1 MSFISNASGIT
12 LGEGTFNNVHG
23 NLVNI
28 FPGRRRRREHGDS
41 PDFSE
46 LGIGE
51 PTRKRRR
58 KTEMDEP
65 NIIRERHL
73 DLTLEIGSGPGY
85 LLHAGEVK
93 GRAVIVKVFNAG
105 PSAREHLEATV
116 SHSRG
121 LLHPNV
127 LRIRGRSSPTSSYN
141 FIAYEHAFWQ
151 AAEGP
156 LAAALKDD
164 LERSIV
170 LGFKL
175 VAGLSSGINY
185 LDAQDLTTIR
195 SRAVLQNYNVFLD
208 INDRFLF
215 SIDFP
220 LSNTDTSQ
228 PEDDTGD
235 SWSLFNALCQKVLRS
250 ANRVLHE
257 EDIERAPAALNS
269 FSYSP
274 PIFEPSPVPL
284 HNQARIQTEPKQAT
298 SKHDQEL
305 PPVPPRREYVWR
317 KMELPQS
324 LSSIATKIT
333 RDLDLRWRSINRLT
347 RMDALSVH
355 RCPGYVREEITLTT
369 RTADSAVVSHDA
381 PAIQEV
387 CSVCH
392 EVVDEEAVFCSNL
405 NDFICEDCVSME
417 SSGFESDDSDLKDL
431 YYKAPT
437 RTLNLRH
444 TVIIIDILP
453 EGSLKRATSPS
464 PWSHDNYVTHAS
476 THPRR
481 LHEINPT
488 VSFTSGTP
496 LKADSRFTVYSEDIM
511 LHAESV
517 PLQLV
522 GNQAD
527 GPFIYSTVL
536 VPQYWATILNSP
548 DPSRF
553 IIFHEVIRDSDALLV
568 FSATYKF
575 CY

>member
-28 FPGRRRRREHGDS
+28 FPRRRRRRENGDS

-46 LGIGE
+46 FGIGE

-73 DLTLEIGSGPGY
+73 DLTLELGSGPGY

-127 LRIRGRSSPTSSYN
+127 LRIRDRSSPTSSYN
-141 FIAYEHAFWQ
+141 FIAYENAFWK

-156 LAAALKDD
+156 MAAALKDD

-185 LDAQDLTTIR
+185 LDAQDLTVP
-195 SRAVLQNYNVFLD
+195 SGVENYDVFLD

-228 PEDDTGD
+228 PEDDTRG

-250 ANRVLHE
+250 ANRVLH
-257 EDIERAPAALNS
+257 
-269 FSYSP
+269 
-274 PIFEPSPVPL
+274 
-284 HNQARIQTEPKQAT
+284 
-298 SKHDQEL
+298 
-305 PPVPPRREYVWR
+305 
-317 KMELPQS
+317 
-324 LSSIATKIT
+324 
-333 RDLDLRWRSINRLT
+333 
-347 RMDALSVH
+347 
-355 RCPGYVREEITLTT
+355 GY
-369 RTADSAVVSHDA
+369 
-381 PAIQEV
+381 
-387 CSVCH
+387 
-392 EVVDEEAVFCSNL
+392 
-405 NDFICEDCVSME
+405 
-417 SSGFESDDSDLKDL
+417 
-431 YYKAPT
+431 
-437 RTLNLRH
+437 
-444 TVIIIDILP
+444 
-453 EGSLKRATSPS
+453 
-464 PWSHDNYVTHAS
+464 
-476 THPRR
+476 
-481 LHEINPT
+481 
-488 VSFTSGTP
+488 
-496 LKADSRFTVYSEDIM
+496 
-511 LHAESV
+511 
-517 PLQLV
+517 
-522 GNQAD
+522 
-527 GPFIYSTVL
+527 
-536 VPQYWATILNSP
+536 
-548 DPSRF
+548 
-553 IIFHEVIRDSDALLV
+553 
-568 FSATYKF
+568 
-575 CY
+575 